1 MSVIRGAHGI
11 PLLYFP
17 IIHAKTKVAEY
28 LLLHGADPN
37 AASPGGITPLH
48 AAIMFN
54 QPKMAHWLC
63 DHGVDPYPEYDG
75 KTPMAIALE
84 KKQTELVKILR
95 SHGGIE

>member
-1 MSVIRGAHGI
+1 MSVIRSAHGI

-17 IIHAKTKVAEY
+17 IIHAKTEVAEY

-48 AAIMFN
+48 AAIMLN
-54 QPKMAHWLC
+54 QPKMAQWLY
-63 DHGVDPYPEYDG
+63 DHSVDQNPKYDG
-75 KTPMAIALE
+75 NIPLAIALE
-84 KKQTELVKILR
+84 KKQTELVEILR